1 MRVQTII
8 KDVHFALR
16 PAQTVTHF
24 RARKVGDTLA
34 TGPRFTSQT
43 STRKGAVIQ
52 RDYED
57 RQEWEDHRA
66 VISAKL
72 ASYHRDHGK
81 LKGCQCAYCAS

>member
-8 KDVHFALR
+8 RDVHFAMR
-16 PAQTVTHF
+16 PDIPVTHF
-24 RARKVGDTLA
+24 RARKVGNTLT

-43 STRKGAVIQ
+43 CTRKGAVIQ
-52 RDYED
+52 RDYAD

-72 ASYHRDHGK
+72 AGYHRDHGK
-81 LKGCQCAYCAS
+81 LTGCQCAYCAS